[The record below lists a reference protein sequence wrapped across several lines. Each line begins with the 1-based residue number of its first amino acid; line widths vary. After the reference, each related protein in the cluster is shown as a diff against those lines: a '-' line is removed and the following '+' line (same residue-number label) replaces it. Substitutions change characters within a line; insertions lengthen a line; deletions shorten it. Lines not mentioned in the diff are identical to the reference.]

1 MEKVLTEGLHHNIGP
16 SFDIMFA
23 QLEVI
28 PRTRN
33 KLAEIITIAER
44 YLITTHVK
52 KNVKSKKQSFRICF
66 SVIIHLS

>member
-44 YLITTHVK
+44 YLITTHVIITHMQ
-52 KNVKSKKQSFRICF
+52 KNSESKMASCNNMP
-66 SVIIHLS
+66 

>member
-1 MEKVLTEGLHHNIGP
+1 MEKVLTEGLHRNIGP

-52 KNVKSKKQSFRICF
+52 KM
-66 SVIIHLS
+66 

>member
-52 KNVKSKKQSFRICF
+52 SKKQSFRICF